1 MSKPFFDKVCIVGVG
16 LIGGSLAMSLKSKG
30 MAGEIV
36 GVGRSKEN
44 LDTAVSR
51 GIIDSYTHEIE
62 EGVKDCDL
70 VVIAVPVLSTGVAV
84 EKAAPNLKKGSIVTD
99 VGSVKESVIE
109 MVKPVLPEGVH
120 FVAAHPVAGTEHSGA
135 EFALVDLYVDKR
147 CILTPTDETN
157 KDALETVSAM
167 WKEVGSE
174 VIIMDAEH
182 HDLVLAAISHL
193 PHVVA
198 YTLVNTI
205 SHIEDADEKE
215 ILKYSAGG
223 FKDFTRIA
231 SSSPDMW
238 KDICASN
245 KPAILKTIE
254 TFSKSLN
261 ELEKKIKADDW
272 DTLRDS
278 FAKAKDARDSLQ
290 KD

>member
-16 LIGGSLAMSLKSKG
+16 LIGGSLAMSLKDKG
-30 MAGEIV
+30 MAGEII
-36 GVGRSKEN
+36 GVGRSKDN
-44 LDTAVSR
+44 LETAVSR
-51 GIIDSYTHEIE
+51 GIIDSYTFDIE

-70 VVIAVPVLSTGVAV
+70 VVIAVPVLSTGTTL

-109 MVKPVLPEGVH
+109 MVKPVLPSAVH
-120 FVAAHPVAGTEHSGA
+120 FVPAHPVAGTEHSGA
-135 EFALVDLYVDKR
+135 EFALVDLYVGKR
-147 CILTPTDETN
+147 CIITPTEETN
-157 KDALETVSAM
+157 KDALDTVSAM
-167 WKEVGSE
+167 WEEVGSE

-238 KDICASN
+238 RDICASN

-254 TFSKSLN
+254 TFSNSLN
-261 ELEKKIKADDW
+261 ELEKNIKADAW
-272 DTLRDS
+272 ETIRKS

>member
-1 MSKPFFDKVCIVGVG
+1 MEKPFFDKVCIVGVG

-36 GVGRSKEN
+36 GVGRGKDN
-44 LDTAVSR
+44 LVAAVNL
-51 GIIDSYTHEIE
+51 GIIDSYTHHLE

-70 VVIAVPVLSTGVAV
+70 VVIAVPVLATASAV
-84 EKAAPNLKKGSIVTD
+84 SKAAPNLKKGVIVTD
-99 VGSVKESVIE
+99 VGSVKESVINS
-109 MVKPVLPEGVH
+109 VLPVMPDGTY

-135 EFALVDLYVDKR
+135 ENALADLYVNRR
-147 CILTPTDETN
+147 CIITPTKDTN
-157 KDALETVSAM
+157 KDALEKITSM
-167 WKEVGSE
+167 WTEVGSE
-174 VIIMDAEH
+174 VVIMDAEH

-193 PHVVA
+193 PHIVA

-205 SHIEDADEKE
+205 SNIEKSDEKD

-238 KDICASN
+238 KDICAAN
-245 KPAILKTIE
+245 KDAILKTIE
-254 TFSKSLN
+254 SFSESLALLKAGIEAENWESVRKSFT
-261 ELEKKIKADDW
+261 A
-272 DTLRDS
+272 
-278 FAKAKDARDSLQ
+278 AKDARDSLQ